1 MSNPAFMTVVF
12 EGERKEARS
21 LYGKMKRLQERKQ
34 PLVENGFYYP
44 KQWLGNLVARLG
56 SDWHD
61 VYCGGTWSDLRL
73 SGNTVHFFT
82 ETAWQPPFALL
93 RLVRKCYPSLTYYF
107 AAEGDDWDGYLTN
120 DAEGRYF
127 PARYVVDCEPDME
140 YFDTI
145 GEACAYL
152 SSFLG
157 EPVPATWEA
166 LYAAAEQWND
176 EHPDADWPV
185 CVKQYE
191 VVTDDELWE

>member
-1 MSNPAFMTVVF
+1 MSNPVFMAVVF
-12 EGERKEARS
+12 EGERKEVCS

-34 PLVENGFYYP
+34 SLVENGFYYP
-44 KQWLGNLVARLG
+44 KRWLGNLVVRLG
-56 SDWHD
+56 ADWHD
-61 VYCGGTWSDLRL
+61 VYCRGTWSDLQL
-73 SGNTVHFFT
+73 SGNVVRFFT

-93 RLVRKCYPSLTYYF
+93 QLVRKCYPSLEYYL
-107 AAEGDDWDGYLTN
+107 AAEGDDWDSYLTN
-120 DAEGRYF
+120 DAEGRF
-127 PARYVVDCEPDME
+127 FTSRYMVDCEPDIE

-145 GEACAYL
+145 CEACAYL

-157 EPVPATWEA
+157 KPVAATWDA

-176 EHPDADWPV
+176 KHEDADWPV